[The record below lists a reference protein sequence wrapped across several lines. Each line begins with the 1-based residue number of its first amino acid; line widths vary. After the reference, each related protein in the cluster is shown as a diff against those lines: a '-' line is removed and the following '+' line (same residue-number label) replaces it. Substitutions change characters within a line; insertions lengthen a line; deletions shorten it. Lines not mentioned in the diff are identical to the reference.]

1 MSDRIGGFFLLLAC
15 IAVPIIIVDYIITM
29 SGFDGGVDATNAERA
44 AYAKQV
50 YSRVAIGWTFEILA
64 VAFIATASIIFMKRS
79 SRAGWALAAI
89 GAVTTLPMYPF
100 MLGGYGEVLS
110 TADPDVELFAIIRAM
125 SNVSFLVGQG
135 LMMLG
140 FALVLWIERHSA
152 DRLFPRWAHLVGI
165 AANTAAGVV
174 LFLIYFDQMSSFV
187 VGGMFALIGFAV
199 MALFG
204 ASAALPGVN
213 KRPSVA
219 EAA

>member
-1 MSDRIGGFFLLLAC
+1 
-15 IAVPIIIVDYIITM
+15 
-29 SGFDGGVDATNAERA
+29 
-44 AYAKQV
+44 
-50 YSRVAIGWTFEILA
+50 
-64 VAFIATASIIFMKRS
+64 
-79 SRAGWALAAI
+79 
-89 GAVTTLPMYPF
+89 

-152 DRLFPRWAHLVGI
+152 ARLFPRWAHSVGI

-204 ASAALPGVN
+204 ASAALPGAN